1 MLARMEISVEMLKR
15 TAALAGFD
23 WSEAELEPIRPAVER
38 LLEALARLEQV
49 PLGDVE
55 PTTQYRVI

>member
-1 MLARMEISVEMLKR
+1 MLARMEISVAMLKR

-23 WSEAELEPIRPAVER
+23 WSESELEPIRPAVER

-49 PLGDVE
+49 PLGDIE

>member
-23 WSEAELEPIRPAVER
+23 WSEAELEPIRPAVEN

-49 PLGDVE
+49 PLGDIE

>member
-1 MLARMEISVEMLKR
+1 MLARMEISVELLKR
-15 TAALAGFD
+15 AAALGGFD
-23 WSEAELEPIRPAVER
+23 WSDAELEPIRPAVER
-38 LLEALARLEQV
+38 LLEALARLEQL